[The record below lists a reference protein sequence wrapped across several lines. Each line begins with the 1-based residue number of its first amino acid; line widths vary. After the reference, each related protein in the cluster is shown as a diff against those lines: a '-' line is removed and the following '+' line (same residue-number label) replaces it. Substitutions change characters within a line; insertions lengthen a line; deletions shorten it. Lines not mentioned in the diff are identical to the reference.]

1 MDSNF
6 YLYGVTSKLGR
17 ALRFVVGGA
26 LIAITML
33 DPVEPIGW
41 FDIYALIAIPIVV
54 SAAVGW
60 DPLVAVYR
68 ALTICFRQQ
77 SQGAIPTH

>member
-6 YLYGVTSKLGR
+6 YLYGVSSKSGR
-17 ALRFVVGGA
+17 ALRFIIGGA

-41 FDIYALIAIPIVV
+41 SDIYALIAIPIVV
-54 SAAVGW
+54 SAAIGW
-60 DPLVAVYR
+60 DPLVAIYR
-68 ALTICFRQQ
+68 SLTACFRQQ
-77 SQGAIPTH
+77 KQSALPVR